1 MEVAYP
7 IIPEGDNP
15 GRSMAAV
22 KTQNGSLTL
31 FYRRTTEVPQMG
43 LHRVNYI
50 HWEERFLGNRP
61 ALKVDVFGNN
71 LVIRKR
77 NPETADRCMRK

>member
-1 MEVAYP
+1 
-7 IIPEGDNP
+7 
-15 GRSMAAV
+15 
-22 KTQNGSLTL
+22 
-31 FYRRTTEVPQMG
+31 MG